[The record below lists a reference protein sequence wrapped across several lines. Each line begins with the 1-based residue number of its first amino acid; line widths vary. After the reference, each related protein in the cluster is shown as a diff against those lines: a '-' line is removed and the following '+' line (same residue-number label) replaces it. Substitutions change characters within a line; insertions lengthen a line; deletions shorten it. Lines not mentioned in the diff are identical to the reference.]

1 MRLGLLLTL
10 VVSPLA
16 GQSVRSRLEARVP
29 TAAVPTVDSLVQ
41 VAAREGLPT
50 EPLVQKALE
59 GGAKHVPAA
68 RIGAAAQEMLE
79 QLRDARALLVR
90 AGDAPPAT
98 AAEVTTIY
106 AALKRGVPAPVVER
120 VVAAMPQEPRGSAL
134 HAVAD
139 LAAHRF
145 DPDSSAGLIID
156 AARQGLRGERL
167 LDVSTAVLHELQRG
181 HSHAEAVAVASPRG
195 GAAAAAVTLRYT
207 LKLLSFATAPCRG
220 RDAPVRPRVS
230 TVKRAKVARAIPL
243 EEHAHDSSHAHHA
256 GVARR
261 PGDRRGAA
269 ALADA
274 GPDAGG

>member
-1 MRLGLLLTL
+1 MRLGLLLML
-10 VVSPLA
+10 VASPLA
-16 GQSVRSRLEARVP
+16 AQSVRSRLEARVP
-29 TAAVPTVDSLVQ
+29 MAAVPTVDSLVQ

-59 GGAKHVPAA
+59 GGAKHVSAP

-106 AALKRGVPAPVVER
+106 AALKRGLPGPVVER
-120 VVAAMPQEPRGSAL
+120 VVAALPQEPRGSAL
-134 HAVAD
+134 HSVAD
-139 LAAHRF
+139 LAA
-145 DPDSSAGLIID
+145 
-156 AARQGLRGERL
+156 RGFAVR
-167 LDVSTAVLHELQRG
+167 DV
-181 HSHAEAVAVASPRG
+181 
-195 GAAAAAVTLRYT
+195 
-207 LKLLSFATAPCRG
+207 
-220 RDAPVRPRVS
+220 PVRRRVS
-230 TVKRAKVARAIPL
+230 TVKRARVARAIPL
-243 EEHAHDSSHAHHA
+243 EVHAHDSSHAHHA

-261 PGDRRGAA
+261 PRDRRGAA